1 MKRIRVVKDKN
12 FTTINNE
19 FIFNKEMSLKAKGL
33 LCHLLALPNDWK
45 LYVEE
50 VEKWHKDGKK
60 AIYSAFKELTQ
71 LGYMERSQ
79 VREKGKIVSWD
90 YTVFEKPLSQK
101 VDVEK
106 SQVEK
111 SHIENAPLLKTD
123 NTKDLKKVNTKTTVF
138 DHQQFIKIFEPGYN
152 AYEVEDLNFEAW
164 RRWRVY
170 RYQQFRTSYK
180 PIGEK
185 AAVGKLLRLSQ
196 GCHEAQE
203 QIIQQSIEN
212 GWKGLFELKGE
223 KQSKIKQSLNT
234 WQQARNMI
242 NNG

>member
-1 MKRIRVVKDKN
+1 MKRIRVKKDTN
-12 FTTINNE
+12 FSVINNE

-79 VREKGKIVSWD
+79 VRENGKIVSWD

-106 SQVEK
+106 VDVGFVDVQ
-111 SHIENAPLLKTD
+111 NAPLLKTN
-123 NTKDLKKVNTKTTVF
+123 NTKDLIKLKTNSNKTKGFEFETMEELNVEVWKK
-138 DHQQFIKIFEPGYN
+138 
-152 AYEVEDLNFEAW
+152 W
-164 RRWRVY
+164 REFRT
-170 RYQQFRTSYK
+170 QQFRTSYK
-180 PIGEK
+180 PIGER
-185 AAVGKLLRLSQ
+185 AAIGKLLRLSQ
-196 GCHEAQE
+196 GCHKVQE

-212 GWKGLFELKGE
+212 GWKGLFEIKQE